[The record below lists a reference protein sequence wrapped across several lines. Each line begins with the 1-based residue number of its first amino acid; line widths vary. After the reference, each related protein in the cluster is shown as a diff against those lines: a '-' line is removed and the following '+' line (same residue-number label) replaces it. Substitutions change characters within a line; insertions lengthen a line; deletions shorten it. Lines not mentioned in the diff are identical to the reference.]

1 MHYTAGEYQVRNSF
15 WGGKV
20 ITDGRTTTFKNN
32 GCFFHGFIKCHHE
45 NDWNHP
51 VGMKQKMDGLMKAGF
66 TIRFRWESE
75 VGCYERRQMGSSW
88 SQPGPNCPGPYPQR
102 CFLAAGQC
110 HLSVLQSRPWWK
122 DTVTTYFR
130 MVTIKVCLHGLFALE
145 PLTSMNG
152 KLLFSLSET
161 CQACCWWMELPCS
174 CLVHPGTEQDSGAG
188 LQLWNLWG
196 LAFWVERQQ
205 PFLGLHKDMPLPEA
219 GSFRL
224 PSLVCRCRWNPATYA
239 TDYRQKHAVL

>member
-130 MVTIKVCLHGLFALE
+130 MVTIKVCLHGLFGALW
-145 PLTSMNG
+145 
-152 KLLFSLSET
+152 SLSR
-161 CQACCWWMELPCS
+161 AWMENYYFPCLKPARPAADEWNSLAVAWYTLELSKTLGQGYS
-174 CLVHPGTEQDSGAG
+174 CE
-188 LQLWNLWG
+188 
-196 LAFWVERQQ
+196 
-205 PFLGLHKDMPLPEA
+205 
-219 GSFRL
+219 
-224 PSLVCRCRWNPATYA
+224 TYEVW
-239 TDYRQKHAVL
+239 HFE